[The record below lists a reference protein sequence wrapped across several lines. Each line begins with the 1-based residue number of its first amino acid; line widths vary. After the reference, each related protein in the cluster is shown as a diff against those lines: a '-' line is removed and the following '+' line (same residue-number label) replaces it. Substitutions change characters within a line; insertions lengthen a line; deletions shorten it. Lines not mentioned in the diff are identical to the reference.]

1 MKKINF
7 ILKLIS
13 EEKISLIDASDEV
26 SEAYGNKSKT
36 SLKAAKIL
44 LDQNLLEEAISMSYY
59 SMYHKANS
67 LFRLIGIKCENHSA
81 IILLLKERFKIN
93 NKEISFAKEERIN
106 KQYYT
111 DFLVTK
117 QDVKNGIKDAGSFID
132 ELDLFIDSL
141 TKDKKE
147 EYKQKFVD
155 EYF

>member
-7 ILKLIS
+7 ILTLIN
-13 EEKISLIDASDEV
+13 EKKISLIDASDEV
-26 SEAYGNKSKT
+26 SESYDNKSKT

-81 IILLLKERFKIN
+81 IILLLKELFKIN

-147 EYKQKFVD
+147 DYKQKFVD